1 MTTFN
6 LGPTGGSSF
15 SFENPGDSITGTV
28 VTLEEVQQ
36 TDMSTG
42 EPLFWNNGQPKMMF
56 RLELQTQLRDPNN
69 PSDDGKRS
77 VYLKGSRKPEKKST
91 MSAVSQAVKAAT
103 GGYDI
108 ATGGTFTITYI
119 GDGVPSQRGFNAP
132 KQYEATYRPPA
143 MNLAGGQQPA
153 APATPAAPAVQAP
166 AAPAAPSVQAPA
178 TAPAVAPTLPAGIT
192 PEMLAAAQAAANG
205 NTAA

>member
-28 VTLEEVQQ
+28 VNLEEVQQ
-36 TDMSTG
+36 TDMRTN
-42 EPLFWNNGQPKMMF
+42 EPLYWDNGQPKMMF

-69 PSDDGKRS
+69 LSDDGKRS
-77 VYLKGSRKPEKKST
+77 VYLKGSRKPDKKST
-91 MSAVSQAVKAAT
+91 MSAVLQAVQTAT

-108 ATGGTFTITYI
+108 ATGGTFTITYT

-153 APATPAAPAVQAP
+153 APAAPQAPAPAAAPQAAPQAP
-166 AAPAAPSVQAPA
+166 AAPA
-178 TAPAVAPTLPAGIT
+178 AVAPTLPAGIT

-205 NTAA
+205 NAAA

>member
-36 TDMSTG
+36 TDMRTG
-42 EPLFWNNGQPKMMF
+42 EPLFWDNGQPKMMF

-91 MSAVSQAVKAAT
+91 MSAMVLAAQQAT
-103 GGYDI
+103 GTTEI
-108 ATGGTFTITYI
+108 APGGTVTMTYV

-143 MNLAGGQQPA
+143 MNLAGGQQ
-153 APATPAAPAVQAP
+153 AVAAP
-166 AAPAAPSVQAPA
+166 AAPAAPAATAAPA
-178 TAPAVAPTLPAGIT
+178 VQTPAAPAAPAAVAPTLPAGIT

-205 NTAA
+205 NAAA

>member
-77 VYLKGSRKPEKKST
+77 VYLKGSRKSEKKST
-91 MSAVSQAVKAAT
+91 MSAMVLAAQQAT
-103 GGYDI
+103 GTSEI
-108 ATGGTFTITYI
+108 APGGTVTMTYV

-132 KQYEATYRPPA
+132 KQYEATYRPPV

-153 APATPAAPAVQAP
+153 ATPAAPAAPAAPAVQAP
-166 AAPAAPSVQAPA
+166 AAAS
-178 TAPAVAPTLPAGIT
+178 AVAPTLPAGIT
-192 PEMLAAAQAAANG
+192 PEMLAAAQAAANS
-205 NTAA
+205 NAAA